1 MAAVP
6 TAQLPR
12 DLLRLLMQR
21 PDLLLTHVQ
30 GYIQVFRQ
38 DGSLLVSFWRRKLLC
53 YTVALM
59 LIAVGLALA
68 GVATMLWAVVPET
81 AQWILLVVPVAM
93 FFMSLVFWLAARA
106 GGESP
111 GFAQCAS
118 EWESD
123 QLMLYP
129 GFTEP

>member
-1 MAAVP
+1 
-6 TAQLPR
+6 
-12 DLLRLLMQR
+12 LLRLLTQR

-30 GYIQVFRQ
+30 SYIEVFRQ

-81 AQWILLVVPVAM
+81 AQWILLAVPAAM
-93 FFMSLVFWLAARA
+93 FLMSLVFWLAARA

-111 GFAQCAS
+111 GFARCAS

>member
-6 TAQLPR
+6 IAQLPR

-21 PDLLLTHVQ
+21 PDLLLAHAQ

-38 DGSLLVSFWRRKLLC
+38 DSSVLTAYWGRKLLC

-59 LIAVGLALA
+59 LTAVGLALA
-68 GVATMLWAVVPET
+68 GVATMVWVLIPET
-81 AQWILLVVPVAM
+81 ARWTLMAVPAVSFLASLA
-93 FFMSLVFWLAARA
+93 FFLAARA
-106 GGESP
+106 GGDSP

-123 QLMLYP
+123 QLTLSA
-129 GFTEP
+129 GATEP